1 MGMAPPIAVLAEDD
15 GELRDL
21 VGTALGNAGFD
32 VRQARDGMELLAS
45 AALPETLPD
54 LIITDI
60 DMPRCNGLSALGAIH
75 RFAPQIPCIVITSFA
90 DPTTCEEARRLGAE
104 VVLDKPFDIRRL
116 CSLAR
121 KIVATRDT
129 QPVIVER

>member
-1 MGMAPPIAVLAEDD
+1 MPLPIALIAEDD
-15 GELRDL
+15 GELRYL
-21 VGTALGNAGFD
+21 LGAALEDSGFN
-32 VRQARDGMELLAS
+32 VHHARNGLELLAS

-90 DPTTCEEARRLGAE
+90 DPTTREEARRLGAD
-104 VVLDKPFDIRRL
+104 VVLDKPFDIQTF

-121 KIVATRDT
+121 EIVGNRDT
-129 QPVIVER
+129 QPAISVEH